1 MSATPIPEK
10 MSSREALFMKL
21 YQQAFPLVAQH
32 VAKMG
37 GSFDE
42 AKDIFQDALVL
53 YYEKVQVSGLALKY
67 SEKSYLL
74 GIAKHLWIKRYHEN
88 SRHSSLDLEDHVFKA
103 VIDVADIEYREV
115 APFKLMRLLE
125 QTGQKCM
132 QLLSA
137 FYYEKLDMD
146 ALAGRFGFSGAR
158 SATAQKF
165 KCLQKVKETV
175 KEKSLKYEDIVE

>member
-1 MSATPIPEK
+1 MSATPIREK
-10 MSSREALFMKL
+10 TKHREALFMKL
-21 YQQAFPLVAQH
+21 YQQAFPLVARY

-53 YYEKVQVSGLALKY
+53 YYEKVEVSGLALKY
-67 SEKSYLL
+67 SEKSYLF
-74 GIAKHLWIKRYHEN
+74 GIAKHLWVKRYKEN
-88 SRHSSLDLEDHVFKA
+88 GNHISIDLEGSAFMS
-103 VIDVADIEYREV
+103 VIDLTDAAYKEV
-115 APFKLMRLLE
+115 SKLKLMNLLE
-125 QTGQKCM
+125 RTGQKCM

-137 FYYEKLDMD
+137 FYYEKLDMET
-146 ALAGRFGFSGAR
+146 LAGRFGFAGAR

-165 KCLQKVKETV
+165 KCLEKVKAMV